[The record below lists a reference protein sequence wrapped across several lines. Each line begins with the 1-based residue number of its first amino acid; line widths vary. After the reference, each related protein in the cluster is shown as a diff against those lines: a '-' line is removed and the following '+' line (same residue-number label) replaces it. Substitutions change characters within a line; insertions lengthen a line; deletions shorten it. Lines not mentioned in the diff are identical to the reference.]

1 MAISWSESSALLC
14 RERHTS
20 CHRHVRRPSVCRES
34 SLITILELPSAG
46 RETAIEPEEAI
57 GRQHSNTWAPLWAQ
71 VCRVTLSTRSLVSSL
86 SLSFALPLSAW
97 WLIIVWLGRSRFAFN
112 LCAHTASARCE
123 WMNLTFF
130 ELEHF
135 ALASWM
141 LLIVYDIRMRCARL
155 VRLELRLMLE
165 DR

>member
-1 MAISWSESSALLC
+1 
-14 RERHTS
+14 
-20 CHRHVRRPSVCRES
+20 
-34 SLITILELPSAG
+34 
-46 RETAIEPEEAI
+46 
-57 GRQHSNTWAPLWAQ
+57 
-71 VCRVTLSTRSLVSSL
+71 
-86 SLSFALPLSAW
+86 
-97 WLIIVWLGRSRFAFN
+97 
-112 LCAHTASARCE
+112 
-123 WMNLTFF
+123 MNLTFF